1 MDRFGNLNSVSGDGV
16 MNTAGWRRG
25 LGYCDAQCPKDPRFV
40 QGAGY
45 NKDHV
50 LASCCPEME
59 PDCGAACDRA
69 GADINTFR
77 ESGPGHALYDMLDVS
92 APFKINTSFIT
103 DNGHPNGTLDI
114 VQIFSQ
120 NGEQKGRLS
129 FADRFKAAKSE
140 GFRPEDEF
148 ATVYGGLAQM
158 GEAIRGNMNWSLDCR
173 LDSCHTNKTIY
184 QCSEHE
190 KFDESVWAQ
199 ASAVKPGIWRG
210 PADHFPDY
218 DTSYKTKDVFF
229 NYDGIPALIRS
240 QVRFGCRGCETA
252 SSICDCS
259 GVPYKFTVS
268 NIEDRH
274 PFRDCCCWGSQAKH
288 RLIPDQPEPTEAP
301 NDNQNS
307 RPNLIWTILL
317 PTVGAVVVAA
327 CCAFLCCYACNE
339 DSSRC
344 SRMSF
349 LVHRKAA
356 VKAKRSLAPANQVA
370 KATASETAGCEFGW
384 NEGFHGEP
392 YLRLWIAGAV
402 WVTKSSSVG
411 ADPSTYEMM
420 QKVKTLQKRLISK
433 TEEAVEKDLAI
444 QEKEKLYLEM
454 RNLLD
459 KQPSSEVVEEVGK
472 QQNNL
477 KEKTKQMK
485 AMAAEL
491 NMYHAQLSDYK
502 EEIERVT
509 KELQDTKRRY
519 FEQRHRE
526 QLLKDQKVRGADP
539 TPPVLTSSSR
549 SSLGDEVRSCPLPGI
564 RGARRAAG

>member
-1 MDRFGNLNSVSGDGV
+1 MVRTKHQPPRCRALLLALLPPLLVAQQVDPRGAEDSRNAGIRISNNGEDVAQFAVLDGRWRWLYTSQSKDCGSAAIRGAAALERCYLQGLTAARYAEAYGVQVGYPNNRAITMNFATKDANTPTPNYGSRLYLTDGKGYTLFAPMAGELSFDVDVSQVPAGMNAAVYLVSMDRFGNLNSVSGDGV

-25 LGYCDAQCPKDPRFV
+25 LGYCDAQCPKDLRFV
-40 QGAGY
+40 QGQGY

-50 LASCCPEME
+50 LASCCPEMDLFE
-59 PDCGAACDRA
+59 GNRFVQAFTAHPCKLAKATVCNSSEVKDCGAACDSA

-103 DNGHPNGTLDI
+103 DNGHPNGTLVDI

-120 NGEQKGRLS
+120 NGEQKGKLS

-158 GEAIRGNMNWSLDCR
+158 GEAIRRGMVMVLALWADPSGNMNW

-184 QCSEHE
+184 QCSEHT

-210 PADHFPDY
+210 PADYYPDY
-218 DTSYKTKDVFF
+218 ETSYKTKDVFF

-268 NIEDRH
+268 NIE
-274 PFRDCCCWGSQAKH
+274 AKH

-307 RPNLIWTILL
+307 HPNLIWTILL

-339 DSSRC
+339 DDTTPMQPS
-344 SRMSF
+344 
-349 LVHRKAA
+349 RKAA
-356 VKAKRSLAPANQVA
+356 VKAKRSLAPAW
-370 KATASETAGCEFGW
+370 KCDE
-384 NEGFHGEP
+384 
-392 YLRLWIAGAV
+392 
-402 WVTKSSSVG
+402 SSSE
-411 ADPSTYEMM
+411 SY
-420 QKVKTLQKRLISK
+420 
-433 TEEAVEKDLAI
+433 
-444 QEKEKLYLEM
+444 
-454 RNLLD
+454 
-459 KQPSSEVVEEVGK
+459 SE
-472 QQNNL
+472 
-477 KEKTKQMK
+477 
-485 AMAAEL
+485 
-491 NMYHAQLSDYK
+491 
-502 EEIERVT
+502 
-509 KELQDTKRRY
+509 
-519 FEQRHRE
+519 
-526 QLLKDQKVRGADP
+526 
-539 TPPVLTSSSR
+539 
-549 SSLGDEVRSCPLPGI
+549 
-564 RGARRAAG
+564 